1 MNSNDETKQI
11 INLNNCIMKQFTLKS
26 LMLLLLLLIGGG
38 SYAWGEDFVKV
49 TSAPDSWEGSYLFVY
64 ETGNVCFDGSL
75 TNLDVVRNTK
85 KVTIKDGV
93 IAATDELKA
102 CCFTVTADSQNK
114 GWYQIKSASKF
125 YIAGTV
131 KTNKKSNGLAS
142 TDQEAKASNYLN
154 RFEFDGKA
162 VSVYSQS
169 NDGETVLRFNKA
181 KDQQRF
187 RYFKSGQ
194 EPIALYKL
202 SSTATLISIA
212 VSGTPTK
219 TTYEEGEAFDPTGLV
234 VTGTYDDG
242 TKKEITDGI
251 VWVKDPEILKLGTT
265 SVDVYASV
273 GNIDSDV
280 YTVEGITVKEKA
292 TLIGIEA
299 NGTPDDFWKGDKFNK
314 NGITVTALWS
324 DGSESDVTEQCQF
337 TEPDMTTAGKKTVT
351 VTYENK
357 TCTYD
362 IEVKTIEN
370 TKETAYTV
378 SKAIALI
385 KAGKDLAT
393 QVYVKGVVSEIVTK
407 YNPDF
412 GNVSFNVSVDGS
424 VEGEQFQFYRTQK
437 DAENTY
443 TEDPKIEVG
452 ATVVGYGTLFLYK
465 DNYEFAAGNY
475 LVEYNAPVEKVLKSI
490 AISGEAT
497 KTTYKEGEAFDP
509 TGLVVTATYDDEST
523 KVVTDDVTWTFDPAT
538 LILGTTEVNVTATY
552 GEKTASKTVAVTVT
566 EVQKYNVTWNVNGKV
581 YTEGAPTTE
590 VVEGE
595 KLGTLPTAP
604 ASIGGLVFMG
614 WTNEAV
620 TSQEAAPA
628 VLFTSA
634 ADAPAVTA
642 DVTYYAVFAAQAGA
656 GWARV
661 TALSDITEGSYVI
674 KNDGFILPN
683 SNTNKSPQKVTAPS
697 ITDNV
702 ITGEVDESMV
712 WQFVSTGASNQFYIK
727 NAAGDYLYVIDKSQ
741 GIRVADTDT
750 PDKWTFE
757 ENGEG
762 YFSMK
767 DANSN
772 RYCATYKA
780 GEDWRSYNS
789 KDYGNYAN
797 GGKLELYRNDIS
809 YSNYTTTV
817 ETNSLTLRA
826 FDGKNYFATFSC
838 DKAVKFVDATVFTV
852 DVENGTISL
861 NEIAS
866 KQVPANTGVLLRS
879 AKESDVFTYIE
890 SAPAIEGT
898 NLLKPASEQ
907 MTEGFKFYKLAYD
920 NYTEKTGLGFY
931 WGAENGGAYTVK
943 PGLAY
948 LAVPEEQAANVKG
961 FSFDGTQTGINGV
974 EATTAK
980 GAIYNL
986 NGQRVEKAQRGIY
999 IQNGKKFIVK

>member
-1 MNSNDETKQI
+1 MHYETIYSKKSNAPAAPAHW
-11 INLNNCIMKQFTLKS
+11 
-26 LMLLLLLLIGGG
+26 GG
-38 SYAWGEDFVKV
+38 SYAWGEEITF
-49 TSAPDSWEGSYLFVY
+49 TAPEGWTT
-64 ETGNVCFDGSL
+64 TGAKQSF
-75 TNLDVVRNTK
+75 T
-85 KVTIKDGV
+85 KDGV
-93 IAATDELKA
+93 TISTTQGAGDVQYRIYKGQTFTVSSTVGNITKIEITCTANNTTKYGPGCFEAIEGYSYSEKIGTWTGSATSVRLKA
-102 CCFTVTADSQNK
+102 SSNQVRATKIVVTVE
-114 GWYQIKSASKF
+114 SAP
-125 YIAGTV
+125 AANLT
-131 KTNKKSNGLAS
+131 
-142 TDQEAKASNYLN
+142 
-154 RFEFDGKA
+154 
-162 VSVYSQS
+162 
-169 NDGETVLRFNKA
+169 
-181 KDQQRF
+181 
-187 RYFKSGQ
+187 
-194 EPIALYKL
+194 
-202 SSTATLISIA
+202 SIA
-212 VSGTPTK
+212 VSGTPTNK
-219 TTYEEGEAFDPTGLV
+219 TYFDGEPFDPTGLV

-299 NGTPDDFWKGDKFNK
+299 TKGTPDDFWKGDKFNK
-314 NGITVTALWS
+314 NGITVTAHWS
-324 DGSESDVTEQCQF
+324 DESESDVTEQCQF

-475 LVEYNAPVEKVLKSI
+475 LVEYKAPVEKVLKSI

-497 KTTYKEGEAFDP
+497 KTTYFEGETFDP

-523 KVVTDDVTWTFDPAT
+523 KVVTDDVKWACTPAT
-538 LILGTTEVNVTATY
+538 LTLGATEVNVTATY

-595 KLGTLPTAP
+595 KLSTLPTAP

-620 TSQEAAPA
+620 TSQETAPA

-642 DVTYYAVFAAQAGA
+642 DVTYYAVFAAQAGT
-656 GWARV
+656 GWIRV
-661 TALSDITEGSYVI
+661 TELSDITEGSYVI
-674 KNDGFILPN
+674 KNADFVLPN
-683 SNTNKSPQKVTAPS
+683 TNTDKSPQKVTAPS

-712 WQFVSTGASNQFYIK
+712 WQFVSTGVSNQFYIK
-727 NAAGDYLYVIDKSQ
+727 NASGDYLYVIKGESQ
-741 GIRVADTDT
+741 GLRVADT
-750 PDKWTFE
+750 PDEWTFE

-762 YFSMK
+762 CFSMR
-767 DANSN
+767 DAKGK
-772 RYCATYKA
+772 RYCATYKD
-780 GEDWRSYNS
+780 GKDWRSYVD
-789 KDYGNYAN
+789 KDYRNYAN
-797 GGKLELYRNDIS
+797 DGKLELYRNDIS

-817 ETNSLTLRA
+817 ETNSLPLRA
-826 FDGKNYFATFSC
+826 FDGKNYFATFSS

-931 WGAENGGAYTVK
+931 WGAAEGGAFTVK

-948 LAVPEEQAANVKG
+948 LAVPQAQAANVKG
-961 FSFDGTQTGINGV
+961 FSFDGTQTSINGV